1 MIKNLE
7 KRVTYWLKERPETR
21 DNDQKLAACIWTFDI
36 GSAEVCKKM
45 SAWEFLEKFA
55 KNKYT
60 NPDSISRCRQKVQ
73 EHNAELRGKKWEK
86 RQNNAKNNVKEE
98 IKNWNPSRQMKINN
112 DIQG

>member
-7 KRVTYWLKERPETR
+7 KRVTYWLKEKPETR
-21 DNDQKLAACIWTFDI
+21 DNDQKLAACIWTSDI
-36 GSAEVCKKM
+36 GNAEICKNM
-45 SAWEFLEKFA
+45 SAWDFLLKFA

-98 IKNWNPSRQMKINN
+98 IRNWNPSKQMEFR
-112 DIQG
+112 